1 MKQTRE
7 RSKYTPLSPRW
18 TSIFS
23 VSSFVIAFSSQRGE
37 LQALH
42 LARGALGQRG
52 DEAEQAR
59 RLVPSEL
66 RQTMRAQ
73 FRFVATC
80 PRFEDD
86 AGEDVLAVIR
96 IGNADHCGL
105 EYRRMGEQ
113 HLVDLAR
120 CNILAALDDQLL
132 APAGDEIK
140 TIVVPIAEIA
150 RGKPAIG
157 REHLGG
163 ELRVAVIA
171 CHHGLT
177 TELDLALLARAEH
190 GAVGG
195 NNARVHPQ
203 RRTGGAVFSLFGIEW
218 IGERNRG
225 GLGQPHRL
233 DDRDSKARL
242 ERAVLLEWQRRGGRP
257 AEAKRTTRPGLR

>member
-42 LARGALGQRG
+42 LSRGTLGQRG
-52 DEAEQAR
+52 DEAEQPR
-59 RLVPSEL
+59 RLVPSQL

-73 FRFVATC
+73 FRFVAIC
-80 PRFEDD
+80 PRFEND

-96 IGNADHCGL
+96 IGNADRRGL
-105 EYRRMGEQ
+105 EDGRMAKQ
-113 HLVDLAR
+113 RLVDLAR
-120 CNILAALDDQLL
+120 CNILATLDDQLL

-140 TIVVPIAEIA
+140 TVGVPIAQIT
-150 RGKPAIG
+150 RGEPAVG

-171 CHHGLT
+171 DHHGLT
-177 TELDLALLARAEH
+177 AELDLALLARAEH

-195 NNARVHPQ
+195 YNACLHPQ
-203 RRTGGAVFSLFGIEW
+203 RHARRAVLLLSRIEW
-218 IGERNRG
+218 IGERDRG
-225 GLGQPHRL
+225 GLGQAHRL
-233 DDRDSKARL
+233 DDRDSKACL
-242 ERAVLLEWQRRGGRP
+242 ERAVPLEWQGGR
-257 AEAKRTTRPGLR
+257 RRPGRA

>member
-42 LARGALGQRG
+42 LARGTLGQRG

-86 AGEDVLAVIR
+86 AGEDVLAIIR
-96 IGNADHCGL
+96 IGNADRRGL

-113 HLVDLAR
+113 RLVDLAR
-120 CNILAALDDQLL
+120 CNILAALEDQLS
-132 APAGDEIK
+132 ASAGDGVK
-140 TIVVPIAEIA
+140 TVAVPIPQVAG
-150 RGKPAIG
+150 GKPAVG
-157 REHLGG
+157 REHLRGQ
-163 ELRVAVIA
+163 LRVAVIA
-171 CHHGLT
+171 RHHGLT
-177 TELDLALLARAEH
+177 AELDLALLARAEH

-195 NNARVHPQ
+195 
-203 RRTGGAVFSLFGIEW
+203 
-218 IGERNRG
+218 
-225 GLGQPHRL
+225 
-233 DDRDSKARL
+233 DDARL
-242 ERAVLLEWQRRGGRP
+242 HSQRH
-257 AEAKRTTRPGLR
+257 